1 MSFFG
6 LGKSKKKEAELN
18 LNEVVNLNEAG
29 NMKLETKIKDAS
41 ILDKISMIHLSD
53 KDMKLLKSIQPLIE
67 ANIDRLVE
75 DFYTIVMNVES
86 LKVIIDEHSTVDR
99 LRKTLRVHIIEMF
112 EGNIDQSF
120 IEKRLK
126 IAKVHYEI
134 GLEPAWYMG
143 SFQSIHDTITNL
155 AFKDIKDRRKLK
167 AVLSAVNKILSL
179 EQQIVLEAYERENM
193 KKLNAQ
199 FEEGKV
205 YLKNKMTSV
214 SEGLVALAEQTQASV
229 VTLSTNIRE
238 VNQTT
243 TESNEQAILAKNYAD
258 EGQNKLK
265 ELLDK
270 ISVMDKYSR
279 DMIESIHRLGES
291 SDQISSVIHIV
302 QDIAEQTNIL
312 ALNSA
317 IEAARAGE
325 HGRGF
330 AVLSQEVQ
338 SLAEQTKNSI
348 SQIHELISNSNLY
361 KERVIESLKHV
372 EEALMSGIATSE
384 HTHEAFQNIA
394 QSIQQNSTTN
404 MKVQEQMDQLVAV
417 INEIE
422 NASSVVTSS
431 AEQLNE
437 AAMA

>member
-6 LGKSKKKEAELN
+6 RSKSSKKKEEMDTERRSAKVEI
-18 LNEVVNLNEAG
+18 
-29 NMKLETKIKDAS
+29 KIEDSS
-41 ILDKISMIHLSD
+41 ILDKINMIQLTG
-53 KDMKLLKSIQPLIE
+53 KDVKLLKSIQPIIE
-67 ANIDRLVE
+67 SNVDEI
-75 DFYTIVMNVES
+75 VES
-86 LKVIIDEHSTVDR
+86 FYSVIMKVPSLKGIIDKNSTVER
-99 LRKTLRVHIIEMF
+99 LKKTLRVHVIEMF
-112 EGNIDQSF
+112 DGIIDQNF
-120 IEKRLK
+120 IDKRLK
-126 IAKVHYEI
+126 IAHVHYVI

-143 SFQSIHDTITNL
+143 AFQHIQDTITYL
-155 AFKDIKDRRKLK
+155 VFKDIKDKRKLQS
-167 AVLSAVNKILSL
+167 VLSSVNKILSF
-179 EQQIVLEAYERENM
+179 EQQIVLEAYDRENM
-193 KKLNAQ
+193 KKLNSQ

-243 TESNEQAILAKNYAD
+243 TESNEQAIQAKNYAD
-258 EGQNKLK
+258 DGQNKLK
-265 ELLDK
+265 ELLEK

-279 DMIESIHRLGES
+279 DMIESIHRLGQS

-361 KERVIESLKHV
+361 KEQVIESLKHV
-372 EEALMSGIATSE
+372 EEALMSGISTSE
-384 HTHEAFQNIA
+384 HTHEAFQSIA
-394 QSIQQNSTTN
+394 QSIQQNSVTI

-417 INEIE
+417 VNEIE
-422 NASSVVTSS
+422 NASAVVTTS

>member
-6 LGKSKKKEAELN
+6 LGKSGKKKEERIDT
-18 LNEVVNLNEAG
+18 NESVN
-29 NMKLETKIKDAS
+29 TKVEITIEDTS
-41 ILDKISMIHLSD
+41 ILNKMNMIHFTE
-53 KDMKLLKSIQPLIE
+53 KDMKLLKSIQPLVE
-67 ANIDRLVE
+67 ANVDQLVE
-75 DFYTIVMNVES
+75 SFYAIIM
-86 LKVIIDEHSTVDR
+86 KVDNLRAIINNNTTVDR
-99 LRKTLRVHIIEMF
+99 LKKTLRVHVIEMF
-112 EGNIDQSF
+112 DGNIDQSF
-120 IEKRLK
+120 IDKRLK
-126 IAKVHYEI
+126 IAHVHYVI
-134 GLEPAWYMG
+134 GLKPAWYMG
-143 SFQSIHDTITNL
+143 SFQNIHDTIADL
-155 AFKDIKDRRKLK
+155 VFKDIKDRRKLQS
-167 AVLSAVNKILSL
+167 VLSAVNKILSL

-193 KKLNAQ
+193 KKLNEQ
-199 FEEGKV
+199 FEEGKI
-205 YLKNKMTSV
+205 YLKNQMTSV

-238 VNQTT
+238 VNQST
-243 TESNEQAILAKNYAD
+243 TESNEQAIQAKNYAD
-258 EGQNKLK
+258 DGQSKLK
-265 ELLDK
+265 ELLEK

-279 DMIESIHRLGES
+279 DMIDNIHRLGES

-361 KERVIESLKHV
+361 KEQVIESLKHV
-372 EEALMSGIATSE
+372 EGALMSGIATSE
-384 HTHEAFQNIA
+384 HTHEAFQNIN
-394 QSIQQNSTTN
+394 QSIQQNSMTI

-417 INEIE
+417 VSEIE
-422 NASSVVTSS
+422 NASAIVTSS

>member
-6 LGKSKKKEAELN
+6 LGKSTSKKEDGMNHSEK
-18 LNEVVNLNEAG
+18 VNTKVG
-29 NMKLETKIKDAS
+29 TKIGDTS
-41 ILDKISMIHLSD
+41 ILDKINMINLTE
-53 KDMKLLKSIQPLIE
+53 KDLKLLKSIQPLVKENIE
-67 ANIDRLVE
+67 RLVD
-75 DFYTIVMNVES
+75 DFYSIVMKVAS
-86 LKVIIDEHSTVDR
+86 LKEIIQKNSTVER
-99 LRKTLRVHIIEMF
+99 LKKTLRVHIIEMF
-112 EGNIDQSF
+112 DGNIDQSF
-120 IEKRLK
+120 IDKRLK
-126 IAKVHYEI
+126 IAKVHYVI

-143 SFQSIHDTITNL
+143 SFQGIHDTLTHL
-155 AFKDIKDRRKLK
+155 AFKSVKDKRKLQSL
-167 AVLSAVNKILSL
+167 LSAINKILSL
-179 EQQIVLEAYERENM
+179 EQQIVLEAYDRENM
-193 KKLNAQ
+193 IKLNAQ
-199 FEEGKV
+199 FEEGKI
-205 YLKNKMTSV
+205 YLKNQMTSV

-229 VTLSTNIRE
+229 AALSKNIHE
-238 VNQTT
+238 VNETT
-243 TESNEQAILAKNYAD
+243 TENNEQSILAKNHAQD
-258 EGQNKLK
+258 GQNKLK
-265 ELLDK
+265 ELLEK
-270 ISVMDKYSR
+270 ISVMDNYSR

-291 SDQISSVIHIV
+291 SNQISSVIHIV

-361 KERVIESLKHV
+361 KEQVIKSLKHV

-394 QSIQQNSTTN
+394 QSIQQNSMTN
-404 MKVQEQMDQLVAV
+404 MKVQEQMGQLVAV
-417 INEIE
+417 VNEIE
-422 NASSVVTSS
+422 NASAIVTSS

-437 AAMA
+437 TAMA

>member
-1 MSFFG
+1 MGFFG
-6 LGKSKKKEAELN
+6 MGKSSKRIEEGQNGTRSGKVEIMIE
-18 LNEVVNLNEAG
+18 
-29 NMKLETKIKDAS
+29 DSS
-41 ILDKISMIHLSD
+41 ILDKMNMIQLTE
-53 KDMKLLKSIQPLIE
+53 KDMKILKGIQPIIE
-67 ANIDRLVE
+67 TNIVE
-75 DFYTIVMNVES
+75 IVES
-86 LKVIIDEHSTVDR
+86 FYSVIMKVQNLKGIIDKHSTVER
-99 LRKTLRVHIIEMF
+99 LKKTLRVHIIEMF
-112 EGNIDQSF
+112 DGKIDQSF
-120 IEKRLK
+120 INKRLK
-126 IAKVHYEI
+126 IAYVHYVI

-143 SFQSIHDTITNL
+143 AFQHINDTITRLVFNG
-155 AFKDIKDRRKLK
+155 IKDKRKLQT
-167 AVLSAVNKILSL
+167 VLSSVNKILSF
-179 EQQIVLEAYERENM
+179 EQQIVLEAYDRENM
-193 KKLNAQ
+193 KKLNTQ

-205 YLKNKMTSV
+205 YLKNQMTSV

-243 TESNEQAILAKNYAD
+243 TESNEQAIQAKNYAD

-265 ELLDK
+265 ELLEK

-361 KERVIESLKHV
+361 KEQVIESLKHV
-372 EEALMSGIATSE
+372 EEALMSGISTSE
-384 HTHEAFQNIA
+384 HTDKAFQNIA
-394 QSIQQNSTTN
+394 GSIQQNSMTI

-417 INEIE
+417 VNEIE
-422 NASSVVTSS
+422 NASAVVTTS

>member
-6 LGKSKKKEAELN
+6 LGKSTSKKEDGMNHSEK
-18 LNEVVNLNEAG
+18 VNTKVG
-29 NMKLETKIKDAS
+29 TKIEDTS
-41 ILDKISMIHLSD
+41 ILDKINMINLTE
-53 KDMKLLKSIQPLIE
+53 KDLKLLKSIQPLVKENIE
-67 ANIDRLVE
+67 RLVD
-75 DFYTIVMNVES
+75 DFYSIVMKVAS
-86 LKVIIDEHSTVDR
+86 LKEIIQKNSTVER
-99 LRKTLRVHIIEMF
+99 LKKTLRVHIIEMF
-112 EGNIDQSF
+112 DGNIDQSF
-120 IEKRLK
+120 IDKRLK
-126 IAKVHYEI
+126 IAKVHYVI

-143 SFQSIHDTITNL
+143 SFQGIHDTLTHL
-155 AFKDIKDRRKLK
+155 AFKSVKDKRKLQSL
-167 AVLSAVNKILSL
+167 LSAINKILSL
-179 EQQIVLEAYERENM
+179 EQQIVLEAYDRENM
-193 KKLNAQ
+193 IKLNAQ
-199 FEEGKV
+199 FEEGKI
-205 YLKNKMTSV
+205 YLKNQMTSV

-229 VTLSTNIRE
+229 AALSKNIHE
-238 VNQTT
+238 VNETT
-243 TESNEQAILAKNYAD
+243 TENNEQSILAKNHAQD
-258 EGQNKLK
+258 GQNKLK
-265 ELLDK
+265 ELLEK
-270 ISVMDKYSR
+270 ISVMDNYSR

-291 SDQISSVIHIV
+291 SNQISSVIHIV

-361 KERVIESLKHV
+361 KEQVIKSLKHV

-394 QSIQQNSTTN
+394 QSIQQNSMTN
-404 MKVQEQMDQLVAV
+404 MKVQEQMGQLVAV
-417 INEIE
+417 VNEIE
-422 NASSVVTSS
+422 NASAIVTSS

>member
-1 MSFFG
+1 MSFLG
-6 LGKSKKKEAELN
+6 IGKSTSKKEDGINHSEK
-18 LNEVVNLNEAG
+18 VNTKVG
-29 NMKLETKIKDAS
+29 TKIEDTS
-41 ILDKISMIHLSD
+41 ILDKINMINLTE
-53 KDMKLLKSIQPLIE
+53 KDLKLLKSIQPLVKENIE
-67 ANIDRLVE
+67 RLVDE
-75 DFYTIVMNVES
+75 FYSVVLKVAS
-86 LKVIIDEHSTVDR
+86 LKKIIQKNSTVER
-99 LRKTLRVHIIEMF
+99 LKKTLRVHIIEMF
-112 EGNIDQSF
+112 DGNIDQSF
-120 IEKRLK
+120 IDKRLK
-126 IAKVHYEI
+126 IAKVHYVI

-143 SFQSIHDTITNL
+143 SFQGIHDTITHL
-155 AFKDIKDRRKLK
+155 AFKNIKDKRKLQSL
-167 AVLSAVNKILSL
+167 LSAVNKILSL
-179 EQQIVLEAYERENM
+179 EQQIVLEAYDRENM
-193 KKLNAQ
+193 LKLNAQ
-199 FEEGKV
+199 FEEGKI
-205 YLKNKMTSV
+205 YLKNQMTSV

-229 VTLSTNIRE
+229 AALSKNIRE
-238 VNQTT
+238 VNETT
-243 TESNEQAILAKNYAD
+243 TENNEQSILAKNYAQD
-258 EGQNKLK
+258 GQHKLK
-265 ELLDK
+265 ELLEK
-270 ISVMDKYSR
+270 ISVMDNYSR

-361 KERVIESLKHV
+361 KEQVIKSLKHV

-394 QSIQQNSTTN
+394 QSIQQNSMTN

-417 INEIE
+417 VNEIE
-422 NASSVVTSS
+422 NASAIVTSS

-437 AAMA
+437 AAMV

>member
-1 MSFFG
+1 MSLFG
-6 LGKSKKKEAELN
+6 LGKSNKKKEEKN
-18 LNEVVNLNEAG
+18 NHNEIVNTKVG
-29 NMKLETKIKDAS
+29 TKIEDAS
-41 ILDKISMIHLSD
+41 ILDKINMIQLTE
-53 KDMKLLKSIQPLIE
+53 KDLKLLKSIQPLVE

-75 DFYTIVMNVES
+75 DFYAIVMKVDK
-86 LKVIIDEHSTVDR
+86 LKAIIDNHSTVDR
-99 LRKTLRVHIIEMF
+99 LRKTLRAHITEMF
-112 EGNIDQSF
+112 DGNIDQSF
-120 IEKRLK
+120 INKRLK
-126 IAKVHYEI
+126 IAKVHYVI
-134 GLEPAWYMG
+134 GLEPSWYMG
-143 SFQSIHDTITNL
+143 SFQSIHDTITHL
-155 AFKDIKDRRKLK
+155 TFKNIKDRRKLQ

-179 EQQIVLEAYERENM
+179 EQQLVLEAYERENM

-199 FEEGKV
+199 FEEGKA

-243 TESNEQAILAKNYAD
+243 TESSEQAILAKNYAD
-258 EGQNKLK
+258 DGQNKLR

-291 SDQISSVIHIV
+291 SDKISSVIHII

-361 KERVIESLKHV
+361 KEQVIKSLKHV

-384 HTHEAFQNIA
+384 HTHEAFQNITR
-394 QSIQQNSTTN
+394 SIQQNSMTN

-417 INEIE
+417 MNEIE
-422 NASSVVTSS
+422 NASAIVTSS